1 MTVVYSKYNVH
12 YYLGTK
18 TTSHVE
24 TVVSKTVQEAVN
36 KVRDTHSNDNVTIY
50 LVTKVMKNWM

>member
-1 MTVVYSKYNVH
+1 MAVVYSKYNVH

-18 TTSHVE
+18 TNSYVK
-24 TVVSKTVQEAVN
+24 TVVSKTVQEAVD
-36 KVRDTHSNDNVTIY
+36 KVRDSHSNDNVTIY